1 MSQDPDD
8 AMPEVEPAGPPRR
21 TWRIVVRVVLVVLAI
36 VVSFVVLGAAFDDL
50 DPASIWAA
58 LRSLGD
64 AEVLALGAMWVV
76 WLSCQ
81 GLQTAALVE
90 SLPVRRGVLAFIGP
104 MAIASMV
111 PGPSDLPVRF
121 RMFTSWGYSPLAAG
135 LAISAGG
142 IFSIGVKL
150 VLPVVAAIG
159 LLVSGAPL
167 DGTMRTLVTAAA
179 VIGIGLALVT
189 VVVGSERRT
198 ATAGRVLHPIWAFT
212 ARLLRRGDTDHLDD
226 HLADRLV
233 NVRAQSLAILHG
245 RWLMATWGTFLSSVT
260 NLALLLMAL
269 RFMDVPAEA
278 VGWPQVFV
286 VYALVQ
292 GLTVIP
298 ITAGNAGVS
307 EVAYISLLV
316 AAAGQPF
323 VNQVAAGV
331 ILYRLLTW
339 IAIIPIGLGGLAVW
353 QFGTRRSSASDPG
366 SPDSQTSDPGRPA
379 RRL

>member
-1 MSQDPDD
+1 MSPDPHST
-8 AMPEVEPAGPPRR
+8 APAVGTVGADGAVGGGRR
-21 TWRIVVRVVLVVLAI
+21 PWRIVLRVVLVVVAVGL
-36 VVSFVVLGAAFDDL
+36 SFVVLGAAFDDL
-50 DPASIWAA
+50 DPASIRAA
-58 LRSLGD
+58 LGSLGD

-90 SLPVRRGVLAFIGP
+90 SLPVRRGVLAFLGP
-104 MAIASMV
+104 MAVASVV
-111 PGPSDLPVRF
+111 PGPSDLPVRY
-121 RMFTSWGYSPLAAG
+121 RMFTSWGYSPLSAG

-150 VLPVVAAIG
+150 VLPVVAAFG
-159 LLVSGAPL
+159 LLVSGVPL
-167 DGTMRTLVTAAA
+167 DGTLRTLVTVA
-179 VIGIGLALVT
+179 VVISVGLMIVA

-198 ATAGRVLHPIWAFT
+198 ATVGRVLHPIWAFT
-212 ARLLRRGDTDHLDD
+212 TRLLRRDD
-226 HLADRLV
+226 ALHLADRLV
-233 NVRAQSLAILHG
+233 NVRAQSLDILHG

-260 NLALLLMAL
+260 NLSLLLMAL

-278 VGWPQVFV
+278 LGWPQVFV
-286 VYALVQ
+286 VFALVQ
-292 GLTVIP
+292 GLTVVP

-339 IAIIPIGLGGLAVW
+339 LLIIPVGLAGLAVW
-353 QFGTRRSSASDPG
+353 QIGTRRSTTSGPSSAA
-366 SPDSQTSDPGRPA
+366 RP
-379 RRL
+379 L